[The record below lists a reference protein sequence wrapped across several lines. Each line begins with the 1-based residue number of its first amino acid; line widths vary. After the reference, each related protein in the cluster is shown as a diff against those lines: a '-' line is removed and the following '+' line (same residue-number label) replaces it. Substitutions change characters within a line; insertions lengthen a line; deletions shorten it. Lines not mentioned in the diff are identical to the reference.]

1 MIERGT
7 LTVNGHTSPV
17 ERDSSGTVST
27 GPDVAKRA
35 ANAAEIAVLRVDRS
49 PMNGRRWALT
59 LACGHEE
66 WITSA
71 RKPTRKTARCS
82 KCASTG

>member
-7 LTVNGHTSPV
+7 LMVNGHTSPA
-17 ERDSSGTVST
+17 ERDSGGAVST
-27 GPDVAKRA
+27 GPDVTKRA

-66 WITSA
+66 SLV
-71 RKPTRKTARCS
+71 RKAKRP
-82 KCASTG
+82 